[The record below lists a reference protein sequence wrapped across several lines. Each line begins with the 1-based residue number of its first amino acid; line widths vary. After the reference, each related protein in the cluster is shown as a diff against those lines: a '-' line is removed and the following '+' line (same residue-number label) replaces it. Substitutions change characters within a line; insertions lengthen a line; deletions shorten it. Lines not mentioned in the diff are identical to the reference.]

1 MRSGSN
7 LDFAVAA
14 FDYGF
19 PWDKL
24 LQQLKF
30 SSRVELVDPLLDR
43 LEAALDY
50 AHAPAPDYLLPVP
63 LAQQRLKERGYNQ
76 SWELARRLA
85 QRRNLPCDPTLV
97 LRTRNTPHQTDLPA
111 QDRVANMRGA
121 FAVDPRRRR
130 ELLGR
135 HIALLDDVMTTG
147 ATLQEMARML
157 KKAGAAQVQVWVL
170 ARTPID

>member
-1 MRSGSN
+1 MR
-7 LDFAVAA
+7 
-14 FDYGF
+14 
-19 PWDKL
+19 
-24 LQQLKF
+24 
-30 SSRVELVDPLLDR
+30 
-43 LEAALDY
+43 
-50 AHAPAPDYLLPVP
+50 
-63 LAQQRLKERGYNQ
+63 
-76 SWELARRLA
+76 
-85 QRRNLPCDPTLV
+85 PTLV